1 MSSQCKSS
9 LVLAST
15 YYILQFIF
23 MSQEYVDSEISIR
36 EPIEKKKKLN
46 VANESE
52 LFQGSCRQKCEPDGI
67 WTIYIETSIT
77 GQLINSK

>member
-1 MSSQCKSS
+1 MWIVKYLLGS
-9 LVLAST
+9 LLK
-15 YYILQFIF
+15 
-23 MSQEYVDSEISIR
+23 
-36 EPIEKKKKLN
+36 KKKKLN